1 MLGAMYAEFFGLE
14 REPFSIAPDPRYLFM
29 SERHREALAHLLYGI
44 RGGGGFVLLS
54 GEIGA
59 GKTTICRCFLEQVPE
74 NCRVAYIFNPK
85 LTVGDL
91 LRTIC
96 REFNVE
102 VRHEGMGPATVKDHL
117 DPLNEYLLASHA
129 RGERNLLIIDEAQ
142 NLTPH
147 VLEQLRLLTNLET
160 SERKLLQIVLIGQPE
175 LRDVVA
181 RPELEQLAQRVIA
194 RYHLEALD
202 LAETREYIQHRLQ
215 VAGLKGPVPFAP
227 AAIERI
233 HQLSRGVPR
242 RINLLCD
249 RALLGA
255 YASQQHRVE
264 RATVDKAAT
273 EVFDDGSRPRRSERR
288 TTPARAARGR
298 WNGLATGALA
308 GAVVGAATAAAVAWF
323 WLQQRAPA
331 PAPAATAA
339 PGAAATPATS
349 PAPLPSPSPSSSP
362 ATSPAPSS
370 APSSAASPSAAALPG
385 ASVTPPPAEARAAA
399 PADAELPLAWPPA
412 SALIANETEA
422 WRAIAPLWGAS
433 LTGSDPCA
441 QAIGEGLQCYRTD
454 RMTVHGL
461 RQLNRPGVLQLR
473 LPDGARGRLLLT
485 ALQGDSAVLGHGAQ
499 RWRVPLTEL
508 AERWQGDY
516 ATLWRLPPGQTSR
529 LVDGRSGPAGAWLA
543 ERIAALQARG
553 LVPAS
558 RDEPAAR
565 LASFQRAQGI
575 DAGGPAGPVTFM
587 QLNLASGVDEPR
599 LLPRS

>member
-1 MLGAMYAEFFGLE
+1 MYAAFFGLE

-96 REFNVE
+96 REFNVD
-102 VRHEGMGPATVKDHL
+102 VRHEGIGPATVKDHL

-160 SERKLLQIVLIGQPE
+160 SERKLLQIILIGQPE

-194 RYHLEALD
+194 RYHLEALNP
-202 LAETREYIQHRLQ
+202 AETREYIQHRLQ
-215 VAGLKGPVPFAP
+215 VAGLKGPLPFTP
-227 AAIERI
+227 SAIDRI
-233 HQLSRGVPR
+233 HLLSRGVPR

-255 YASQQHRVE
+255 YALQQHRVE

-273 EVFDDGSRPRRSERR
+273 EVFDDLPRARRPDRRGAS
-288 TTPARAARGR
+288 PRAARHR
-298 WNGLATGALA
+298 WNALAMGAVAGAL
-308 GAVVGAATAAAVAWF
+308 VGAATAAAVAWY
-323 WLQQRAPA
+323 WLQQRPPAPA
-331 PAPAATAA
+331 PVATAPADRPAPPVGAAPVAPAATAPDA
-339 PGAAATPATS
+339 PAIAAAGAPVAVSADTRTPTEAD
-349 PAPLPSPSPSSSP
+349 
-362 ATSPAPSS
+362 
-370 APSSAASPSAAALPG
+370 ASPG
-385 ASVTPPPAEARAAA
+385 
-399 PADAELPLAWPPA
+399 WPPA
-412 SALIANETEA
+412 SALIASEA
-422 WRAIAPLWGAS
+422 EAFRRLAPLWAARLPGD
-433 LTGSDPCA
+433 DPCG
-441 QAIGEGLQCYRTD
+441 QAVAAGLQCYRTD

-473 LPDGARGRLLLT
+473 LPDGASGRLMLT
-485 ALQGDSAVLGHGAQ
+485 ALHADSAVLGSGEQ

-516 ATLWRLPPGQTSR
+516 ATLWRLPPGQATR
-529 LVDGRSGPAGAWLA
+529 LLDGRNGPAAAWLG
-543 ERIAALQARG
+543 ERIAALQAQG
-553 LVPAS
+553 QVPLSRSDLAS
-558 RDEPAAR
+558 R

-575 DAGGPAGPVTFM
+575 ETGGPAGPVTFM

-599 LLPRS
+599 LVPRS